1 MKKLLERLDK
11 YVIVT
16 NKEGEVYYC
25 NHKLLNQLHRELNQ
39 IKGENIKNLLDETWL
54 DTEEISEFYTYLLT
68 NQNKKQ
74 YVQVERVEE
83 IWEGDSVYYFLI
95 EDGQTKRMVS
105 LLENN
110 LNNEI
115 ETELNHFLDTAIDLT
130 AIINQ
135 EGILVKVDKRW
146 QAKLGWT
153 PEELLGQPVERFIH
167 KEDRKRLKN
176 LYNLG
181 QGIRKVS
188 NQILCKTGEY
198 RWFEWQV
205 RYLESDKIAICTARD
220 ITEEKLCEQEREAYK
235 HKIEMDKIRNEF
247 FRNMSHEFRTPIN
260 IILSGVQ
267 LIEKISS
274 QEMISKEQL
283 EGYLNKLKRNA
294 FRLLKLANNLIDLT
308 GMSVGSETLNLENHN
323 IINIIEET
331 TLSAVQYAKSK
342 EITLI
347 FDTEEEEV
355 IMACDAEKIQCIVL
369 NLLSNAIKYTPQK
382 GQIEV
387 NILRREDTIDLSVS
401 DTGIGIPK
409 EKREIIFEGGV
420 QLDTSLRR
428 ISEGSGMGLAIVK
441 GIVELCQGTVHVDSI
456 EGEGTTFTVTLPIH
470 ILEDS
475 ESINEVESILK
486 VERCNMEFSDLLVI

>member
-39 IKGENIKNLLDETWL
+39 IKGENIKSLLDEAWL
-54 DTEEISEFYTYLLT
+54 DTEEISEFYTYLLID
-68 NQNKKQ
+68 QNKKQ

-95 EDGQTKRMVS
+95 GD
-105 LLENN
+105 
-110 LNNEI
+110 
-115 ETELNHFLDTAIDLT
+115 
-130 AIINQ
+130 
-135 EGILVKVDKRW
+135 VD
-146 QAKLGWT
+146 
-153 PEELLGQPVERFIH
+153 
-167 KEDRKRLKN
+167 
-176 LYNLG
+176 
-181 QGIRKVS
+181 
-188 NQILCKTGEY
+188 
-198 RWFEWQV
+198 
-205 RYLESDKIAICTARD
+205 TARD

-347 FDTEEEEV
+347 FDTEEEDV

-456 EGEGTTFTVTLPIH
+456 EGEGSTFTVTLPIH
-470 ILEDS
+470 ILEGS